1 MWHSI
6 SISIGFPS
14 LSLGNHVF
22 REPRKVLVSH
32 SGCQYWHC
40 SQLLPGILSPNPS
53 SIQLWVALGMN
64 LSAFHSTNRRPLL
77 TRPQSLMPFPV
88 SLLLF
93 SILFWFLLFPV
104 LKLCFPFPQKK
115 KKKKSHEIW
124 FTYHTIHPFKAYK
137 SVVFSIFRVVQWS
150 LQSILE
156 CFNHPKEIPSPLS
169 IIPHFPPAPPLP
181 EVLGSCWSTFYLYRF
196 FSTLEGSYKWRH
208 ETYSILHIAAFI

>member
-64 LSAFHSTNRRPLL
+64 LSAVHSTNRRPLL

-115 KKKKSHEIW
+115 KKKKVMRYDSLTILFTHLKHISQW
-124 FTYHTIHPFKAYK
+124 F
-137 SVVFSIFRVVQWS
+137 SVYSELFSDHYNQF
-150 LQSILE
+150 
-156 CFNHPKEIPSPLS
+156 
-169 IIPHFPPAPPLP
+169 
-181 EVLGSCWSTFYLYRF
+181 
-196 FSTLEGSYKWRH
+196 
-208 ETYSILHIAAFI
+208 